1 MLRALAKLTFLAIL
15 LIAGSTGL
23 FFYYI
28 HTAAQ
33 RQLEEVER
41 KNHELEQIRQRL
53 EADRRVARI
62 LVTNQKTVA
71 GNLQTTLL
79 FQETAPDGHELPARQ
94 FTINGTEAHFDAE
107 VIKFKDQYVESADPL
122 RGQAIMLLVRV
133 YGADQPPDSGYPID
147 AQGAVPDFYR
157 GQDPQLSD
165 LQKDLWTNFWKLY
178 NDHDARDARGIRAM
192 NGQGLYGQFL
202 PGHIYTITLRP
213 TGDGSI
219 EEAPVDPLY
228 QQALTR

>member
-1 MLRALAKLTFLAIL
+1 MLRAVAKLAFLSVL

-62 LVTNQKTVA
+62 LVIDQKTIA
-71 GNLQTTLL
+71 GKVKTTLL
-79 FQETAPDGHELPARQ
+79 FQETTPDGRDLPARQ
-94 FTINGTEAHFDAE
+94 FTIDGNEAHFDAE
-107 VIKFKDQYVESADPL
+107 VIKFKDQYVEAADPM
-122 RGQAIMLLVRV
+122 RGQAIMLFVRV
-133 YGADQPPDSGYPID
+133 YGSDQSPNSGYPID
-147 AQGAVPDFYR
+147 SPNAIPDFYR
-157 GQDPQLSD
+157 GQDPAISD
-165 LQKDLWTNFWKLY
+165 LQSDLWNNFWKLY
-178 NDHDARDARGIRAM
+178 NDKDARESRGIRAM
-192 NGQGLYGQFL
+192 DGQGLYGQFL
-202 PGHIYTITLRP
+202 PGHVYTITLRA

-228 QQALTR
+228 QQALNH